1 MISGFSSITVY
12 EMITGEGSGM
22 LIGYARVST
31 ADQSMALQDD
41 ALRVAGCEK
50 LFTDTASGASK
61 TRPGLEAALAYLRP
75 GDTLCVW
82 KLDRLG
88 RSLRHLIEVVNLLSP
103 RNLHRTDREIPIHIP
118 RQRIHCFQGKVV
130 VG

>member
-1 MISGFSSITVY
+1 MVSGFPSITVY

-41 ALRVAGCEK
+41 ALRAAGCEK